1 MRRKTEAKT
10 VFCVLVSLTIFGLL
24 CIISVRDD
32 LYQLV
37 MKTRGGYAYDIIIDA
52 GHGGADGGAV
62 SSNGVA
68 EADINLSISRK
79 AQLIANF
86 LGIKAEMTRNDR
98 DSLDYEPS
106 DTIRQN
112 KMNDLKA
119 RVRIA
124 DENRNAEFIS
134 IHLNKF
140 SDPRYFGAQVF
151 HKNEDESIL
160 LAQTIQGEL
169 YKINENNTRSYKLIP
184 NENYVF
190 DRIENTG
197 VIIEC
202 GFLSNADEELMLQ
215 NDAYQTKLA
224 ALIIGGYT
232 NYKYNR

>member
-1 MRRKTEAKT
+1 MKRKTEAKA
-10 VFCVLVSLTIFGLL
+10 VFCVLVSLTIASLL

-37 MKTRGGYAYDIIIDA
+37 MKSRNAYVCDLIIDA

-68 EADINLSISRK
+68 EADINLSISGK
-79 AQLIANF
+79 AQLIARF
-86 LGIKAEMTRNDR
+86 LGIKTVMTRNDR
-98 DSLDYEPS
+98 DSLNYEPS

-119 RVRIA
+119 RVRLA

-197 VIIEC
+197 VIVEC
-202 GFLSNADEELMLQ
+202 GFLSNADEELILQ

>member
-1 MRRKTEAKT
+1 
-10 VFCVLVSLTIFGLL
+10 
-24 CIISVRDD
+24 
-32 LYQLV
+32 
-37 MKTRGGYAYDIIIDA
+37 
-52 GHGGADGGAV
+52 
-62 SSNGVA
+62 
-68 EADINLSISRK
+68 
-79 AQLIANF
+79 
-86 LGIKAEMTRNDR
+86 MTRNDR

-119 RVRIA
+119 RVRLA
-124 DENRNAEFIS
+124 GENRNAEFIS

-224 ALIIGGYT
+224 TLIIGGYT